1 MARIAVL
8 LPSADLVPM
17 AQEQLANFPRL
28 QPICVEH
35 VATEEAAD
43 RAAQLERQGCEM
55 IVARGIHATIIRQR
69 VAIPLLDLKMTSVE
83 MGLLVVQAKKMLGK
97 ERPAIGVVSLRNM
110 LEDMSRFEEIFQ
122 FRLIPCL
129 VERVEDLPGAL
140 DRAIRQG
147 AELVIGGSN
156 IVELCQERGIP
167 SLFFQSGAES
177 LKKIFTTANQLAYAI
192 DLEKKNSAETKA
204 MLDNTFNGV
213 MRVDSQGNILG
224 VNYLMEEMIRRPL
237 PEIVGHSV
245 YQVLPHLE
253 KRLLAS
259 VLEDGKDVYS
269 ALMEVAQVSMVMNI
283 RPIYIDGRV
292 DGAYLT
298 FQEGRLIREMDSEM
312 RREILMRGFVTTGT
326 FENLI
331 AESPTMAAA
340 VEQGMRMA
348 KLPAP
353 ILLIC
358 EDGCEEEVFAHC
370 IHRDSLSR
378 ANGFVTVD
386 CGVWNPETLDSML
399 FGEPYINEKNP
410 RLCMAELA
418 QEGTLFLKNVEQLP
432 GEIQYKVLQL
442 INGRLMRNGLNSP
455 VGANV
460 RVIASTHTSLL
471 ARVERKEFSQ
481 ELYYALSVMNLEL
494 PPLRH
499 RQEDLLPLMEEYLDQ
514 WRKKYKRTVRLTQP
528 AQQVVKNYEWPG
540 NQAQLRRLCERIVL
554 LGEKRL
560 VDEVFVRSQIDQV
573 HPVQLEE
580 GEKILVYQDRKAIQI
595 RQLLKKYNGS
605 REKVAAA
612 MGISKTTLW
621 RYMKKNGIID

>member
-259 VLEDGKDVYS
+259 VLEDGKDV
-269 ALMEVAQVSMVMNI
+269 
-283 RPIYIDGRV
+283 
-292 DGAYLT
+292 
-298 FQEGRLIREMDSEM
+298 
-312 RREILMRGFVTTGT
+312 
-326 FENLI
+326 
-331 AESPTMAAA
+331 
-340 VEQGMRMA
+340 
-348 KLPAP
+348 
-353 ILLIC
+353 
-358 EDGCEEEVFAHC
+358 
-370 IHRDSLSR
+370 
-378 ANGFVTVD
+378 
-386 CGVWNPETLDSML
+386 
-399 FGEPYINEKNP
+399 
-410 RLCMAELA
+410 
-418 QEGTLFLKNVEQLP
+418 
-432 GEIQYKVLQL
+432 
-442 INGRLMRNGLNSP
+442 
-455 VGANV
+455 
-460 RVIASTHTSLL
+460 
-471 ARVERKEFSQ
+471 
-481 ELYYALSVMNLEL
+481 
-494 PPLRH
+494 
-499 RQEDLLPLMEEYLDQ
+499 
-514 WRKKYKRTVRLTQP
+514 
-528 AQQVVKNYEWPG
+528 
-540 NQAQLRRLCERIVL
+540 
-554 LGEKRL
+554 
-560 VDEVFVRSQIDQV
+560 
-573 HPVQLEE
+573 
-580 GEKILVYQDRKAIQI
+580 
-595 RQLLKKYNGS
+595 
-605 REKVAAA
+605 
-612 MGISKTTLW
+612 
-621 RYMKKNGIID
+621 

>member
-1 MARIAVL
+1 MAKIAVL
-8 LPSADLVPM
+8 LPFAELVPL

-35 VATEEAAD
+35 VATEEAGD
-43 RAAQLERQGCEM
+43 RAAQLERQGCEL

-69 VAIPLLDLKMTSVE
+69 VAIPLLDIKMTTTE
-83 MGLLVVQAKKMLGK
+83 MGLLVAQAKKMLGK
-97 ERPAIGVVSLRNM
+97 AHPTIGVVSLRNM
-110 LEDMSRFEEIFQ
+110 LEDMSRFDEIFEI
-122 FRLIPCL
+122 RLVSCL

-140 DRAIRQG
+140 DQAMEQG
-147 AELVIGGSN
+147 ADLIIGGSN
-156 IVELCQERGIP
+156 ICDLAQERGIP
-167 SLFFQSGAES
+167 ALFFQSGTES
-177 LKKIFTTANQLAYAI
+177 LRRIFTVANQLAYAI
-192 DLEKKNSAETKA
+192 ELEKKNSAETKA

-213 MRVDSQGNILG
+213 MRVDGQGIILG

-259 VLEDGKDVYS
+259 VLEEGKDVYS
-269 ALMEVAQVSMVMNI
+269 ALIEVAQVSMVMNI

-326 FENLI
+326 FENLV
-331 AESPTMAAA
+331 AESPAMAST
-340 VEQGMRMA
+340 VEQAARMA

-353 ILLIC
+353 ILLTC
-358 EDGCEEEVFAHC
+358 EEGCEEEVFAHC
-370 IHRDSLSR
+370 IHRDSLCRS
-378 ANGFVTVD
+378 NGFVSVD

-399 FGEPYINEKNP
+399 FGEPYINERNP
-410 RLCMAELA
+410 RQCMAELA

-432 GEIQYKVLQL
+432 SEIQYKVLQL
-442 INGRLMRNGLNSP
+442 INGRLMRNGMNSP

-460 RVIASTHTSLL
+460 RVIASTHTNLL
-471 ARVERKEFSQ
+471 SRVEKKEFSQ
-481 ELYYALSVMNLEL
+481 ELYYALNVMNLEL

-499 RQEDLLPLMEEYLDQ
+499 RQEDLLPLMEEYLEF
-514 WRKKYKRTVRLTQP
+514 WWKKYKRTVRLTQS
-528 AQQVVKNYEWPG
+528 AQQVIRNYDWPG

-560 VDEVFVRSQIDQV
+560 VDDQFVRTQIDQV